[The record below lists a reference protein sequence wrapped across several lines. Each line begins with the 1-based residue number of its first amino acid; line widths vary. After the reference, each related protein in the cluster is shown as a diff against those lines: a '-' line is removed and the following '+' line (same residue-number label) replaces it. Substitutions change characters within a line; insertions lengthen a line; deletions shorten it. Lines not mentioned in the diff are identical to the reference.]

1 VERIVAGRY
10 ELHEPVGSGWR
21 ATDSELGRQVVVRL
35 LPLGEPTPEARTA
48 TLAHPNIAR
57 VFDQGEAD
65 GETYVVREYLPGG
78 SLEERLPALGERE
91 AHAVAADVAAAL
103 AYAHAEGVTHGS
115 LTAANVLFD
124 GEGHAKVSG
133 FGGAAEPE
141 EDVRAFGAVL
151 ESLTVAAPA
160 LAPLAAA
167 AVAGELQ
174 SDDLPARVRAAEPAA
189 AVTES
194 PTLIRQPPAQPA
206 TPARRGRGAL
216 VAATALALLAAG
228 VGAAFLATSG
238 GSNVERRTGSLSVP
252 VPSGST
258 ASTADESEPPPST
271 RTEEPTAEEKTTT
284 KATTEKRQT
293 TTPPP
298 KTTTTAPPV
307 VPPTVT
313 VEPPSL
319 PTTTEPPPPS
329 TEPPPP
335 STTTVPPTT
344 PPGLTVTVT
353 TG

>member
-21 ATDSELGRQVVVRL
+21 ATDTELGRQVVVRL
-35 LPLGEPTPEARTA
+35 LPLGEPAPEARTA
-48 TLAHPNIAR
+48 TLAHPNVAR

-78 SLEERLPALGERE
+78 SLEERLPALDERE

-133 FGGAAEPE
+133 FTGAAEPE
-141 EDVRAFGAVL
+141 EDVRAFGALL
-151 ESLTVAAPA
+151 ES
-160 LAPLAAA
+160 LAAA
-167 AVAGELQ
+167 APGLAPIAAAALVGELD
-174 SDDLPARVRAAEPAA
+174 SDELPARIREAEPAP

-194 PTLIRQPPAQPA
+194 PTLIRQPPARRA
-206 TPARRGRGAL
+206 TAARRGRGAL

-228 VGAAFLATSG
+228 VGAAFLAGSG
-238 GSNVERRTGSLSVP
+238 GSNAERRTGSLSVP
-252 VPSGST
+252 VPSGSN
-258 ASTADESEPPPST
+258 ASTADESGPPPST
-271 RTEEPTAEEKTTT
+271 STEESTTEQKT
-284 KATTEKRQT
+284 TTEKRKT
-293 TTPPP
+293 TTAPRR
-298 KTTTTAPPV
+298 TTTTAPPV
-307 VPPTVT
+307 VPPTAT

-319 PTTTEPPPPS
+319 PATTEEPPPTTTEEPPPP
-329 TEPPPP
+329 
-335 STTTVPPTT
+335 PTT
-344 PPGLTVTVT
+344 APPGLTVTVT

>member
-21 ATDSELGRQVVVRL
+21 ATDTELGRQVVVRL
-35 LPLGEPTPEARTA
+35 LPLGEPAPEARTA
-48 TLAHPNIAR
+48 TLAHPNVAR

-103 AYAHAEGVTHGS
+103 AYAHAEGVTHGA

-133 FGGAAEPE
+133 FTGAADPD
-141 EDVRAFGAVL
+141 EDVRAFGALL
-151 ESLTVAAPA
+151 ESLAAGAPA
-160 LAPLAAA
+160 LAPLAATA
-167 AVAGELQ
+167 LAGEVG
-174 SDDLPARVRAAEPAA
+174 SDELPARVREAEPAP

-194 PTLIRQPPAQPA
+194 PTLIRQPPARAAIPV
-206 TPARRGRGAL
+206 RRGRGAL
-216 VAATALALLAAG
+216 AAATALALLAAG

-238 GSNVERRTGSLSVP
+238 GSNAERRTGSLSVP
-252 VPSGST
+252 VPSGSDVT
-258 ASTADESEPPPST
+258 TADESEPPPST
-271 RTEEPTAEEKTTT
+271 STAEPTTEEQTTT
-284 KATTEKRQT
+284 KATTEKRKT
-293 TTPPP
+293 TTAPPQ
-298 KTTTTAPPV
+298 TTTTAPPV

-313 VEPPSL
+313 DEPPSL
-319 PTTTEPPPPS
+319 PATTEPPS
-329 TEPPPP
+329 TEEPPP
-335 STTTVPPTT
+335 TTATVPPTA